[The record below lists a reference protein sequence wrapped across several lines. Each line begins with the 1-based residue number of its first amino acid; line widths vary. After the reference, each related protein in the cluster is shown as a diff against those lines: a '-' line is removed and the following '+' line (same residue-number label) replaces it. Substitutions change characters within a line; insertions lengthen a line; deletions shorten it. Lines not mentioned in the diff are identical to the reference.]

1 MKKFIIWFLHK
12 NVIKC
17 LKYIQN
23 IETIIDRTNKV
34 FDINLRNEQWY
45 IDYQDDLNKVSVK

>member
-1 MKKFIIWFLHK
+1 MKKFIIQFIHK

-23 IETIIDRTNKV
+23 IETTIDKANKV

>member
-23 IETIIDRTNKV
+23 VETIIDKANKV